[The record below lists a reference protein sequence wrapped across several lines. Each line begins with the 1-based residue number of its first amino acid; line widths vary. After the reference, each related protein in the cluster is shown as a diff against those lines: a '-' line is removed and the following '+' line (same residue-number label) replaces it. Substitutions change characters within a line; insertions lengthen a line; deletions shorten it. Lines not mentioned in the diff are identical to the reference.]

1 MDYQGNYS
9 NHRLDR
15 VAYSEVMRFSDLRF
29 LLALILPLLSAIG
42 LIFAPQNAFVS
53 TVVVWFSFA
62 LLETVLPKNSPAPV
76 AEEDSRG
83 YFQWV
88 LRLYVALQISL
99 IVLGAYAAAQSEW
112 LIVLGIAFAV
122 GYVTGAQGITFAHEL
137 GHSKSKIDRLGGWLL
152 MTSVCYGH
160 FMVEHYRGHHPRAAT
175 FDDPASARYGESLYT
190 FLPRTLWGSLAS
202 GWRLEGLRL
211 QQMKSS
217 WRKSP
222 LVWSAAASLAL
233 VLLPFLML
241 FWQVAGVEYA
251 QTAMKIVVFFLA
263 QSLIAVLLLEM
274 VNYIEHYGLQRNTDG
289 SKRGAF
295 GKMHAWNADHIVT
308 NSLLAN
314 LQRHSDHHMHAWKPY
329 ATLEDTPE
337 GPRLPTGYAGS
348 IILAAIPPLWFALM
362 HPKLKALQA
371 SAAR

>member
-1 MDYQGNYS
+1 MNYQGNSSSHNLVRMAYYS
-9 NHRLDR
+9 
-15 VAYSEVMRFSDLRF
+15 AMRFSDLRF

-42 LIFAPQNAFVS
+42 LIFAPQNAFIS
-53 TVVVWFSFA
+53 TIVVWFSFA

-76 AEEDSRG
+76 NQEDSKG

-88 LRLYVALQISL
+88 LRLYVVLQISL
-99 IVLGAYAAAQSEW
+99 IALGAYAAAQSEW

-137 GHSKSKIDRLGGWLL
+137 GHSKSKIDRFCGWLL

-175 FDDPASARYGESLYT
+175 FDDPASARYGESLYA

-211 QQMKSS
+211 QQMKST
-217 WRKSP
+217 WTRSP
-222 LVWSAAASLAL
+222 LVWSTVASLAL
-233 VLLPFLML
+233 VLMPFMML
-241 FWQVAGVEYA
+241 FGQVAGIESV

-263 QSLIAVLLLEM
+263 QSVIALLLLEM
-274 VNYIEHYGLQRNTDG
+274 VNYIEHYGLQRNTNG
-289 SKRGAF
+289 SKREAF

-329 ATLEDTPE
+329 ATLKDTPE

-348 IILAAIPPLWFALM
+348 IILATIPPLWFAIM
-362 HPKLKALQA
+362 HPRLKALDV
-371 SAAR
+371 AAA